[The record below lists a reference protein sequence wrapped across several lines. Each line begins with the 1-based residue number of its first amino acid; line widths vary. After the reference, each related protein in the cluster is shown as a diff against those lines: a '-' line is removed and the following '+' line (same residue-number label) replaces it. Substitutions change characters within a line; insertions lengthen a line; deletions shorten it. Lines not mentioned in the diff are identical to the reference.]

1 LDLVSRAVIACAG
14 ALAALVLPSSCGGEA
29 SPPPSVVVV
38 LVDELRK
45 DSFDQWAAR
54 TRELASWGGVSFEQ
68 MRSVAPW
75 TYPSVVTL
83 LSGLYPQQHGADG
96 ADRANRLLRF
106 SPEVPLVQQLL
117 REAGYETAAFVA
129 NPFLREWNPLHVGF
143 DVYQSDFV
151 RYVGNRRPLYPEFA
165 DPERMFSPSL
175 FREIRRHFDSRPLE
189 AGEFTYVHYI
199 DVHGPWD
206 GAPFEPGYGNAVEYI
221 DARIVELYE
230 YFLERSQGNLL
241 FFVTSD
247 HGRALGDDV
256 HVGYGPRW
264 RVMKKSMHDFNL
276 RIPFVVL
283 PSPLVGGSGSVDVAC
298 SNVDFVP
305 TLLDLL
311 GFEVPVSLPGRSL
324 AAYIRGE
331 RPQEDAHPVYARMSA
346 FGVESDALVHEG
358 RKYVRFFDIDTG
370 KLREKRSFDL
380 RSDPRETRS
389 LGAGFGDAEGLL
401 ERAAGDR
408 GLAFESTL
416 ELADDELE
424 GQLRALGYLDGETA
438 ADPAPAPLVPAKPR

>member
-1 LDLVSRAVIACAG
+1 VATALLACSQQASTPPTV
-14 ALAALVLPSSCGGEA
+14 VL
-29 SPPPSVVVV
+29 V

-45 DSFDQWAAR
+45 DSFDRWASR

-75 TYPSVVTL
+75 TYPSVVSL

-96 ADRANRLLRF
+96 EARANRLRRF
-106 SPEVPLVQQLL
+106 SPEVPLLQHALGK
-117 REAGYETAAFVA
+117 AGYHTAAFVA

-151 RYVGNRRPLYPEFA
+151 RDVGNRRPLYPEFA

-175 FREIRRHFDSRPLE
+175 FHEIRRHFDARPAE
-189 AGEFTYVHYI
+189 RAEFVYVHYI
-199 DVHGPWD
+199 DVHGPWE
-206 GAPFEPGYGNAVEYI
+206 GAPFEPGYRSSVEFI

-230 YFLERSQGNLL
+230 YFLERSAGNLF

-247 HGRALGDDV
+247 HGRPLGDDLQ
-256 HVGYGPRW
+256 VGYGSRW
-264 RVMKKSMHDFNL
+264 RVGKKSMHDFNL

-283 PSPLVGGSGSVDVAC
+283 PSPQVGGSGSIEVPS

-311 GFEVPVSLPGRSL
+311 GLEAPVALPGRSL
-324 AAYIRGE
+324 AGYIRGE
-331 RPQEDAHPVYARMSA
+331 VPREDGRPVYSRMSA
-346 FGVESDALVHEG
+346 FGVESDALVHDG
-358 RKYVRFFDIDTG
+358 RKYMRFFDIDTG
-370 KLREKRSFDL
+370 KLREKRIFDL
-380 RSDPRETRS
+380 AKDPREIRS
-389 LGAGFGDAEGLL
+389 LGDAFGTADALL
-401 ERAAGDR
+401 ERAGSEH

-416 ELADDELE
+416 EVADGELE
-424 GQLRALGYLDGETA
+424 GQLRALGYIDAEPSAERG
-438 ADPAPAPLVPAKPR
+438 ADPSAEPGAKPR

>member
-1 LDLVSRAVIACAG
+1 MATALLACSQQASKPPTV
-14 ALAALVLPSSCGGEA
+14 VL
-29 SPPPSVVVV
+29 V

-45 DSFDQWAAR
+45 DSFDQWASR

-75 TYPSVVTL
+75 TYPSVVSL

-96 ADRANRLLRF
+96 EARANRLRRF
-106 SPEVPLVQQLL
+106 SPELPLLQHLL
-117 REAGYETAAFVA
+117 GKAGYHTAAFVA

-175 FREIRRHFDSRPLE
+175 FQEIRRHFDSRPAE
-189 AGEFTYVHYI
+189 RPEFVYVHYI
-199 DVHGPWD
+199 DVHGPWE
-206 GAPFEPGYGNAVEYI
+206 GAPFEPGYRNSVEFI

-230 YFLERSQGNLL
+230 YFLERSGGNLL

-247 HGRALGDDV
+247 HGRPLGDDLQ
-256 HVGYGPRW
+256 VGYGSLW
-264 RVMKKSMHDFNL
+264 RVGKKSMHDFNL

-283 PSPLVGGSGSVDVAC
+283 PSPQVGGSGSFEVPS

-311 GFEVPVSLPGRSL
+311 GLEAPFALPGRSL
-324 AAYIRGE
+324 AGYIRGE
-331 RPQEDAHPVYARMSA
+331 APREDARPVYSRMSA
-346 FGVESDALVHEG
+346 FGVENDALVHDG
-358 RKYVRFFDIDTG
+358 RKYMRFFDIETG
-370 KLREKRSFDL
+370 KLREKRIFDL
-380 RSDPRETRS
+380 AKDPRETRS
-389 LGAGFGDAEGLL
+389 LGDAFGDADALIERAGSEHGLL
-401 ERAAGDR
+401 A
-408 GLAFESTL
+408 T
-416 ELADDELE
+416 
-424 GQLRALGYLDGETA
+424 ALGVAATAFATFNVVGGFLVTNRMLAMFKPRPRPGAA
-438 ADPAPAPLVPAKPR
+438 ADPS

>member
-1 LDLVSRAVIACAG
+1 MASALLACSEPA
-14 ALAALVLPSSCGGEA
+14 
-29 SPPPSVVVV
+29 PPPTVVLV

-45 DSFDQWAAR
+45 DSFDDWASR

-75 TYPSVVTL
+75 TYPSVVSL

-96 ADRANRLLRF
+96 EARANRLRRF
-106 SPEVPLVQQLL
+106 SPEVPLLQHLL
-117 REAGYETAAFVA
+117 AETGYHTAAFVA
-129 NPFLREWNPLHVGF
+129 NPFLREWNPLHIGF

-175 FREIRRHFDSRPLE
+175 FREIRRHFDARP
-189 AGEFTYVHYI
+189 AGAPEFVYVHYI
-199 DVHGPWD
+199 DVHGPWE
-206 GAPFEPGYGNAVEYI
+206 GAPFEPGYQNSVEFI

-230 YFLERSQGNLL
+230 YFLERSDGNLL

-247 HGRALGDDV
+247 HGRPLGDDLR
-256 HVGYGPRW
+256 VGYGSRW
-264 RVMKKSMHDFNL
+264 RVGKKSMHDFNL

-283 PSPLVGGSGSVDVAC
+283 PSPLVGGSGSIEVPS

-311 GFEVPVSLPGRSL
+311 GLEAPVALPGRSL
-324 AAYIRGE
+324 AGHIRGE
-331 RPQEDAHPVYARMSA
+331 APREDARPVYSRMSA
-346 FGVESDALVHEG
+346 FGVDSDALVYDG
-358 RKYVRFFDIDTG
+358 RKYMRFFDVDTG
-370 KLREKRSFDL
+370 KLRQKRVFDL
-380 RSDPRETRS
+380 AQDPRETRS
-389 LGAGFGDAEGLL
+389 LGDAFGVADALL
-401 ERAAGDR
+401 EQAGGEH

-416 ELADDELE
+416 EVADDELD
-424 GQLRALGYLDGETA
+424 GQLRALGYIDGESA
-438 ADPAPAPLVPAKPR
+438 AERGAEPR